1 MFCRKQIRNGV
12 DKEREKGAGDSATMG
27 TCRGRDSMKS
37 DNVTGV
43 EAAFWR
49 G

>member
-1 MFCRKQIRNGV
+1 VFCRKQIRNGV
-12 DKEREKGAGDSATMG
+12 DKEREKAAVDIAAMDA
-27 TCRGRDSMKS
+27 CLGRDSMKS